1 MSNAQFA
8 QKLLR
13 YEGRLYSQNLEMQIQ
28 TLQEVKQELDGK
40 FNHQSLL
47 NMLAKYF
54 SYTSSLVQR
63 IKIIE
68 IIQQKFPIL
77 VNNVQ
82 DWKQIVEFLQQE
94 CFSSNYQFRM
104 LSLHALNS
112 IVPVLKEHYNTFHIG
127 IFDIFINS
135 SYQKE
140 LYIASLTLLNTV
152 RLNHSYSFMN
162 KISQLPEIK
171 QFKTKKLTVL
181 LKCTLIAK
189 AQFCLF
195 EQPISDLLAIVRQQ
209 IQQVPMSKE
218 VLHLFYNYLKIAS
231 HFKDQESFILKTLSS
246 EDTINCIG
254 QCSEK
259 IQELFRL
266 SYKHYK
272 LELKINYLNYGDQY
286 SKKNIIESLLQYDNL
301 KNYTLSLTTEDLCF
315 FLDLLFYS
323 YDFACNEIVITVS
336 VQTEQK
342 LIQVLIKLDHLIGQL
357 FEKQISLSKKPFSS
371 SQKCLNKLL
380 LLSVQLLSAYIT
392 FIESKDSN
400 HSLNYILSL
409 LIQNQNTYL
418 MLQSI
423 KLLYSINQVEKAMN
437 IAAQIQNAK
446 PYTQVFLS
454 YLQSLQNYEEF
465 TYWNNFQINSTQH
478 LIRQEIYDYYQ
489 EFDQCLKEIQEID
502 IDQTNA
508 MQLFQKI
515 TNLLNKT
522 TILSAKIEF
531 FTNRAYAEDATFF
544 QFIILDKINLCLQ
557 RNYLDLEIE
566 SLNYENSN
574 LIIQKLIEYNKSF
587 FIKKFLPNLRRDK
600 LRDFIKQM
608 RNSIYNYPKILLQ
621 LIQTPNLEI
630 ECIQVKQQGSHT
642 FLRFQAQLISKE
654 KKTNCQLFL
663 NYSINNYEEIQVE
676 MTMKEQQAILNVVVE
691 GNSTISYYL
700 ICQYQGILVLQTGAQ
715 CMSIVCIQ
723 N

>member
-1 MSNAQFA
+1 MNNAQFA
-8 QKLLR
+8 QKLLK
-13 YEGRLYSQNLEMQIQ
+13 YEGRLYSRNLEMQMQ
-28 TLQEVKQELDGK
+28 TLQEVKQELNGQY
-40 FNHQSLL
+40 NHQSLM

-54 SYTSSLVQR
+54 SYTSILVQR

-77 VNNVQ
+77 VNHVQ

-94 CFSSNYQFRM
+94 CFSSDHQFRM

-112 IVPVLKEHYNTFHIG
+112 IVPVLKEQYNTFHIG
-127 IFDIFINS
+127 IFDIFINA

-152 RLNHSYSFMN
+152 RLHHSYSFMN
-162 KISQLPEIK
+162 KIAQLPEIK
-171 QFKTKKLTVL
+171 IFKTKKLTIL
-181 LKCTLIAK
+181 LKCTLMAR

-195 EQPISDLLAIVRQQ
+195 EQPISELLAIVRQQ
-209 IQQVPMSKE
+209 IQSVPMSKE
-218 VLHLFYNYLKIAS
+218 VLHLLYNYLKIAS
-231 HFKDQESFILKTLSS
+231 NFKDQEPFILKILTQ
-246 EDTINCIG
+246 EETINCIG
-254 QCSEK
+254 LCSEK

-272 LELKINYLNYGDQY
+272 LEFKIVYLIYGDQY
-286 SKKNIIESLLQYDNL
+286 SKKNIIESLLQFDNL
-301 KNYTLSLTTEDLCF
+301 YNYTLNLSTEDLISF
-315 FLDLLFYS
+315 QDLLFYS
-323 YDFACNEIVITVS
+323 YDFACNEIVKTVS

-357 FEKQISLSKKPFSS
+357 FEKQINLNKKPFSS

-380 LLSVQLLSAYIT
+380 LLSVQLLSAQIT
-392 FIESKDSN
+392 FTEFKGTN
-400 HSLNYILSL
+400 SLTYIISL
-409 LIQNQNTYL
+409 LIKNQNTYL

-423 KLLYSINQVEKAMN
+423 KLLLSINQVDQAN
-437 IAAQIQNAK
+437 YLASQIQSQN

-454 YLQSLQNYEEF
+454 YLKSLQNYEEF
-465 TYWNNFQINSTQH
+465 TYWNDFQINSTQY

-489 EFDQCLKEIQEID
+489 EFDKCLQEIQDIE
-502 IDQTNA
+502 IDQTIA
-508 MQLFQKI
+508 MELFQKI

-531 FTNRAYAEDATFF
+531 FSNRAYAEDATFF

-587 FIKKFLPNLRRDK
+587 FIKKFLPNLRKDK
-600 LRDFIKQM
+600 LKEFIKQM

-621 LIQTPNLEI
+621 LIQTPNLD
-630 ECIQVKQQGSHT
+630 IQCTQVEQQGSHT
-642 FLRFQAQLISKE
+642 LLRFSAHLISKE

-663 NYSINNYEEIQVE
+663 IYSINNYQEIQVE
-676 MTMKEQQAILNVVVE
+676 MIMKEQKSLLNIVVE
-691 GNSTISYYL
+691 GNSNIQYKL
-700 ICQYQGILVLQTGAQ
+700 ICKYQGILVLQTEIQ
-715 CMSIVCIQ
+715 NMNIICIQ